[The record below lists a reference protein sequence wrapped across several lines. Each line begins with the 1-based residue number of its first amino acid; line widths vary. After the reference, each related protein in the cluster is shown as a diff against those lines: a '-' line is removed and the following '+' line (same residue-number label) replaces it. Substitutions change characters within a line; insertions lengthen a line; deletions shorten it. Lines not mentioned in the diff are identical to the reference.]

1 MTLLWF
7 SFNLPEFM
15 ILSIFHSWT
24 QLLFCEESLLLLI
37 NSFILLLTVSAFLFQ
52 SLCPCTEEREKIYF
66 YMLCLSSHQAN
77 VLAFRHPFWLIFNK
91 ISCSYV
97 FLLQFG
103 CFLPIFCPFLPFPPF
118 YLFIFI
124 LFPKY
129 VEQGHFE
136 PCSACCSGLV

>member
-1 MTLLWF
+1 MDLYISRNCCWSSIWMTLLWF

-77 VLAFRHPFWLIFNK
+77 VSAFRHPFWLIFNK

-103 CFLPIFCPFLPFPPF
+103 CFFAYFLPFFAFSPL
-118 YLFIFI
+118 LFIYFY
-124 LFPKY
+124 FVP
-129 VEQGHFE
+129 
-136 PCSACCSGLV
+136 